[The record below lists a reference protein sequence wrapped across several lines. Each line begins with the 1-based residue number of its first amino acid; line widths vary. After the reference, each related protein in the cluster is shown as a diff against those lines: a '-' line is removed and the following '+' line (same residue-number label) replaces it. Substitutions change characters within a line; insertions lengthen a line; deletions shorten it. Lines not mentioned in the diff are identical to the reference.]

1 MNTRTT
7 NRSFAPT
14 LAILACLAPAARAQ
28 SDFIVPAGQTVTYD
42 TAQGPLEARDV
53 IVQPGAIL
61 RIVSSP
67 SPIHGTADEL
77 RVRAT
82 RKIRIDGT
90 IELSGA
96 AGDDAL
102 RLSVNALSSNG
113 GIGVAQGGRGG
124 LGNPNTAT
132 WSSRGGRA
140 LGFFSR
146 IHPFSAYGGE
156 SAYSILPF
164 DLRRAAGG
172 GGGALGPDDPLPFP
186 PTASQNVGRIAF
198 DGRDGSPN
206 ARGAESLA
214 LVPRG
219 GAKALIPF
227 VDGNPA
233 NDFYGE
239 ALDPLSGATIQGE
252 LTLPLG
258 GRSGAGGGNSILAT
272 SFPPTIPWE
281 DFYQQ
286 VGGGG
291 GGGGGLAILVAA
303 RIEIGASGSV
313 RANGGD
319 GGSGENTDALNR
331 IGGGG
336 GGGSGGMLVLQAR
349 VVDLTQA
356 QPGALSALGGRG
368 GRGANNTFDAIGAG
382 GNGGPGLIQLH
393 VPMGA
398 ASVHLP
404 SGLSL
409 SDVSAPT
416 AKILLPR
423 PNL

>member
-1 MNTRTT
+1 MNQLRLQHLP
-7 NRSFAPT
+7 F
-14 LAILACLAPAARAQ
+14 LASLGLLSGVARAQ
-28 SDFIVPAGQTVTYD
+28 NDFIVPAGQTVTYD
-42 TAQGPLEARDV
+42 TAQGPIEARDV

-67 SPIHGTADEL
+67 SPMHGAPEEL

-82 RKIRIDGT
+82 RKIRVDGT

-102 RLSVNALSSNG
+102 RLSVNALSTNG
-113 GIGVAQGGRGG
+113 GIGVAQGDRGG

-140 LGFFSR
+140 LGFSSR
-146 IHPFSAYGGE
+146 IHAYSAYGGE

-172 GGGALGPDDPLPFP
+172 GGGAFGPDEPLPFP
-186 PTASQNVGRIAF
+186 PTALENVGRIAF
-198 DGRDGSPN
+198 DGRDGSPG

-219 GAKALIPF
+219 GAKSLSPF
-227 VDGNPA
+227 PDGDLT
-233 NDFYGE
+233 NDFYGQ
-239 ALDPLSGATIQGE
+239 AIDPISGATIQGE
-252 LTLPLG
+252 LTYLFG

-272 SFPPTIPWE
+272 TFPPTVAWE
-281 DFYQQ
+281 DYLQQ

-291 GGGGGLAILVAA
+291 GGGGGLAVLIAA
-303 RIEIGASGSV
+303 RIEIGAAGRV
-313 RANGGD
+313 RADGGA
-319 GGSGENTDALNR
+319 GGSGENFAGLNR

-356 QPGALSALGGRG
+356 QAGALSALGGRG
-368 GRGANNTFDAIGAG
+368 GRGANNVFDAIGAG

-393 VPMGA
+393 VPHGA
-398 ASVHLP
+398 ASVQLP
-404 SGLSL
+404 SGVAL

-416 AKILLPR
+416 AKLLMPD